1 MTVPKWIA
9 LSRLNKNKQIKVKWL
24 LETTLMRINK
34 KWPVLTV
41 PAQRILLQTTY
52 VHDYRRTRYGCIYLK
67 YRKSIGLPAS
77 TSIQTSTTVHPD
89 LNIDEFQSYRE
100 ALQSKFLKEWMVAFK
115 EKYDAQ
121 IVNEPRVLPC
131 CTFQAAPKTKPIGNK
146 WIGKFKPGYGDF
158 PLRFKGRLTAVG
170 YSQCPGIDYGDVY
183 AAVPRLESFQVFVSL
198 IASEGF
204 DMVQIDIKTVF
215 LNAVLDFPV
224 NMKQPSSHKA
234 SSYQAKKTG
243 PCY

>member
-1 MTVPKWIA
+1 M
-9 LSRLNKNKQIKVKWL
+9 
-24 LETTLMRINK
+24 
-34 KWPVLTV
+34 
-41 PAQRILLQTTY
+41 
-52 VHDYRRTRYGCIYLK
+52 
-67 YRKSIGLPAS
+67 
-77 TSIQTSTTVHPD
+77 
-89 LNIDEFQSYRE
+89 
-100 ALQSKFLKEWMVAFK
+100 
-115 EKYDAQ
+115 
-121 IVNEPRVLPC
+121 LPC
-131 CTFQAAPKTKPIGNK
+131 YTFRAAPKTKPIGNK
-146 WIGKFKPGYGDF
+146 WIGKFKPGYGDV